1 MSCRYRPAEK
11 EPVELVR
18 RFQTLGRVCTQAS
31 GDGVSNRSEAVRLA
45 FLAGR
50 SEMARLIRVHDW
62 STSLGPT
69 ADWPA
74 SLKTT
79 LGLMLNSPVPLV
91 LLWGPAGIMLYNDAY
106 GGFAGDRH
114 PGILG
119 LPVLDAWPE
128 VADLNSHVM
137 AVGMAGGTL
146 EYKDRELVLN
156 RRGTPER
163 GWMDLFYSPVIAEDG
178 KPGGVIAV
186 VVETTE
192 RVLAQR
198 ATAAQGERLAQM
210 FQDAP
215 SFMAQL
221 EGPQHVFTATN
232 AAYQQLIAQR
242 DIIGKPIR
250 QALPEL
256 AGQGFFELLDRV
268 YATGERHVGYASPVN
283 VQHQPGAVPPDAA
296 LEERLLD
303 FIYQPVRDAA
313 GAVVGIFVEGTD
325 VTERERAT
333 AAVREN
339 ARRLAFL
346 DRLGRATANL
356 HDADEILKTSTRL
369 TGQHL
374 GASICAYADMD
385 ADQDGFTIRGD
396 WCAPG
401 SASIVGHYCL
411 ADFGVKAVTEL
422 SAGRPLIV
430 DDNRRELAPNKSAT
444 FQAIGISATICMPLV
459 KQGRL
464 TALMAVHH
472 KEPHAWSDDELAVI
486 REVTDRSWAHIE
498 RVRDEAAREEAAE
511 RLRLAAA
518 AGRLGTFDYDL
529 LTGEL
534 LWDDRCRALFGLPPE
549 APVDYDVFLAGLHPE
564 DRALTDRAVQRALD
578 PAERAPFQVEYR
590 TIGLED
596 GIERWI
602 VATGHVFF
610 ATSAQGS
617 APIRFVGTVL
627 DISAQKRAEAQLRA
641 SELLF
646 RTMAQAMPNHVW
658 TAPADGY
665 LDWFN
670 EQVYAYAGAAPGS
683 LDGAGWRAIVHPD
696 DLSAATD
703 RWERALAS
711 GQTYEVEMRL
721 RRFDGAWRW
730 HIARAVP
737 VKDPAGQ
744 VTRWI
749 GTNTDIQ
756 EQKEVSAALVDINA
770 VLEQRVEE
778 RTSQLQVA
786 EEALRQAQKMEAVGQ
801 LTGGIAHDFN
811 NILQGITG
819 ALDRVQ
825 HRIAMGRPAEAD
837 RFLRAALDSASRA
850 AALTHRLLA
859 FSRRQTLDPR
869 PLDAN
874 RLIAGMAELVRR
886 TVGPDIAVE
895 VVGAAGLW
903 TVRVDGGQLES
914 ALLNLCINARDAM
927 PDGGKLTIET
937 ANKWLDDRAARERD
951 LPPGQYV
958 SLCVTDNGTGMTA
971 DVIERAFDPFFT
983 TKPLGR
989 GTGLG
994 LSMIYGFVRQS
1005 GGQVRIYSEVGKG
1018 TTMCLYFPRW
1028 LGEAEAEDTASIE
1041 PVESG
1046 FGETVLVVDDD
1057 ATVRLLIAE
1066 VLAENHYRLLEA
1078 ADGPSALKV
1087 LEARQQRIDLM
1098 VTDVGLPGGM
1108 NGRQLADAARQ
1119 LRPELKILFITGYAE
1134 NAVVGNGHLEPGMAV
1149 LAKPFAMSSFAN
1161 KVREILEER

>member
-1 MSCRYRPAEK
+1 MS
-11 EPVELVR
+11 
-18 RFQTLGRVCTQAS
+18 S
-31 GDGVSNRSEAVRLA
+31 SSEAAQLG
-45 FLAGR
+45 FLAGHG
-50 SEMARLIRVHDW
+50 EMAGLIRAHDW
-62 STSLGPT
+62 SKSLGT
-69 ADWPA
+69 VAGCPA
-74 SLKTT
+74 SVKTT

-128 VADLNSHVM
+128 VADLNRHVM
-137 AVGMAGGTL
+137 AGGLAGGTL

-163 GWMDLFYSPVIAEDG
+163 AWMDLFYSPVIAENG
-178 KPGGVIAV
+178 RPGGVIAV

-192 RVLAQR
+192 RVMAR
-198 ATAAQGERLAQM
+198 REMAAQGERLAQM
-210 FQDAP
+210 FQHAP
-215 SFMAQL
+215 SFMAWL
-221 EGPQHVFTATN
+221 DGPEHVFTVTN
-232 AAYQQLIAQR
+232 AAYQQLIADR
-242 DIIGKPIR
+242 DVIGKTIR
-250 QALPEL
+250 EALPDL
-256 AGQGFFELLDRV
+256 ADQGFHELLDRV
-268 YATGERHVGYASPVN
+268 YETGERYVGRAAPVILQSGPDASP
-283 VQHQPGAVPPDAA
+283 
-296 LEERLLD
+296 ERRLLD
-303 FIYQPVRDAA
+303 FIYQPVRDAT
-313 GAVVGIFVEGTD
+313 GAVTGIFVEGTD
-325 VTERERAT
+325 VTERERAS

-339 ARRLAFL
+339 ARRLSFL
-346 DRLGRATANL
+346 DRLGRATASA
-356 HDADEILKTSTRL
+356 HDPDEILRTTTRL
-369 TGQHL
+369 TGEHL
-374 GASICAYADMD
+374 AASICAYADMD
-385 ADQDGFTIRGD
+385 PDQDGFTIRGD

-401 SASIVGHYCL
+401 SASIVGHYSL

-422 SAGRPLIV
+422 SAGRPLVI
-430 DDNRRELAPNKSAT
+430 DDNRRELAPHESAT

-459 KQGRL
+459 KEGRL

-472 KEPHAWSDDELAVI
+472 KQPHAWSDGELAVI
-486 REVTDRSWAHIE
+486 REVTERSWAHIE
-498 RVRDEAAREEAAE
+498 RVRDEAAREESAE

-529 LTGEL
+529 MTGAL
-534 LWDDRCRALFGLPPE
+534 LWDDRCRALFGLPPDT
-549 APVDYDVFLAGLHPE
+549 PVDYEVFLAGLHPD
-564 DRALTDRAVQRALD
+564 DRARIDQAVQRALD
-578 PAERAPFQVEYR
+578 PAERAPFEVEYR

-602 VATGHVFF
+602 AATGRVFF
-610 ATSAQGS
+610 AAGAQGGG
-617 APIRFVGTVL
+617 ATRFVGTVL

-641 SELLF
+641 SEVQF

-658 TAPADGY
+658 TAPASGE

-670 EQVYAYAGAAPGS
+670 DQVYAYAGAAPGS
-683 LDGAGWRAIVHPD
+683 LAGGGWMAIVHPD

-730 HIARAVP
+730 HIARAVA
-737 VKDPAGQ
+737 VKEAGGR

-770 VLEQRVEE
+770 VLERRVAD
-778 RTSQLQVA
+778 RTLELQEA
-786 EEALRQAQKMEAVGQ
+786 HEALRQAQKMEAVGQ
-801 LTGGIAHDFN
+801 LTGGLAHDFN

-819 ALDRVQ
+819 ALDRAQ
-825 HRIAMGRPAEAD
+825 HRIALGRPAEAD
-837 RFLRAALDSASRA
+837 RFLRAALDSANRA

-874 RLIAGMAELVRR
+874 RLIAGMEDLVRR

-903 TVRVDGGQLES
+903 TVRADGSQLES

-927 PDGGKLTIET
+927 PNGGKLTIET

-951 LPPGQYV
+951 LPAGQYV
-958 SLCVTDNGTGMTA
+958 SLCVTDSGTGMTPE
-971 DVIERAFDPFFT
+971 VVERAFDPFFT

-1005 GGQVRIYSEVGKG
+1005 GGQVRVYSEVGRG

-1028 LGEAEAEDTASIE
+1028 LGEAEEPDAASIE
-1041 PVESG
+1041 PIESG

-1057 ATVRLLIAE
+1057 ATVRMLIAE
-1066 VLAENHYRLLEA
+1066 VLSENRYRILEA
-1078 ADGPSALKV
+1078 SDGPSATRI
-1087 LEARQQRIDLM
+1087 LETRQRIDLM
-1098 VTDVGLPGGM
+1098 VTDVGLPGGL

-1149 LAKPFAMSSFAN
+1149 LAKPFAMSSLAN
-1161 KVREILEER
+1161 KVRDILEDG

>member
-1 MSCRYRPAEK
+1 M
-11 EPVELVR
+11 
-18 RFQTLGRVCTQAS
+18 
-31 GDGVSNRSEAVRLA
+31 A
-45 FLAGR
+45 FLAGP
-50 SEMARLIRVHDW
+50 SDTARLIREYDW
-62 STSLGPT
+62 SKSLGP
-69 ADWPA
+69 AAGWPV

-79 LGLMLNSPVPLV
+79 LGLLLHSPVPLV
-91 LLWGPAGIMLYNDAY
+91 LLWGPPGIMLYNDAY
-106 GGFAGDRH
+106 GVFAGDRH
-114 PGILG
+114 PGLLG
-119 LPVLDAWPE
+119 MPVLEAWPE

-146 EYKDRELVLN
+146 AYKDHELVLN

-163 GWMDLFYSPVIAEDG
+163 AWMDLFYSPVIAEDG
-178 KPGGVIAV
+178 RPGGVIAV
-186 VVETTE
+186 VVETTD

-198 ATAAQGERLAQM
+198 ETAAQGQRLAQM
-210 FQDAP
+210 FEDAP

-221 EGPQHVFTATN
+221 EGREQVFTVTN
-232 AAYQQLIAQR
+232 AAYRQLIAHR
-242 DIIGKPIR
+242 DVIGKPIR
-250 QALPEL
+250 TALPEL
-256 AGQGFFELLDRV
+256 AVQGFHDLIDRV
-268 YATGERHVGYASPVN
+268 YRSGERYVGHAAPVML
-283 VQHQPGAVPPDAA
+283 QRQPGSP
-296 LEERLLD
+296 LEQRLLD
-303 FIYQPVRDAA
+303 FIYQPVRNAM
-313 GAVVGIFVEGTD
+313 GAVTGIFVEGTD
-325 VTERERAT
+325 VTEREHAT
-333 AAVREN
+333 ASVREN

-346 DRLGRATANL
+346 DRLGRATAPA
-356 HDADEILKTSTRL
+356 HDADEILKTTTRL
-369 TGQHL
+369 TGEHL
-374 GASICAYADMD
+374 GVAICAYADMD
-385 ADQDGFTIRGD
+385 ADQDGFTIRGE
-396 WCAPG
+396 WCAPD
-401 SASIVGHYCL
+401 SPSILGHYSL

-422 SAGRPLIV
+422 SAGRPLV
-430 DDNRRELAPNKSAT
+430 VNDNLRELAAHEAAT
-444 FQAIGISATICMPLV
+444 FQSIGIGATICMPLV
-459 KQGRL
+459 KEGVL

-472 KEPHAWSDDELAVI
+472 KGPHAWTDEELLAI
-486 REVTDRSWAHIE
+486 REVTERSWAHVE
-498 RVRDEAAREEAAE
+498 RVRDEAARNVAAD
-511 RLRLAAA
+511 RLHLAAA
-518 AGRLGTFDYDL
+518 AARFGTFDFDPVNGTL
-529 LTGEL
+529 S
-534 LWDDRCRALFGLPPE
+534 WDDRCRELFGLPRD
-549 APVDYDVFLAGLHPE
+549 APVDYGVFLAGVHPD
-564 DRALTDRAVQRALD
+564 DRERADLAVQHALD
-578 PAERAPFQVEYR
+578 PAHREPFHLEYR
-590 TIGLED
+590 AVDFSD
-596 GIERWI
+596 GTERWLAADGRTLF
-602 VATGHVFF
+602 VGGTAV
-610 ATSAQGS
+610 
-617 APIRFVGTVL
+617 RFIGTVL
-627 DISAQKRAEAQLRA
+627 DISAQKRIEDELRA
-641 SELLF
+641 SEGLF

-658 TAPADGY
+658 TAPADGQ

-670 EQVYAYAGAAPGS
+670 DQVYAYSGAAAGS
-683 LDGAGWRAIVHPD
+683 LDGGGWTSIVHPD
-696 DLSAATD
+696 DLPAATE
-703 RWERALAS
+703 RWELALKS
-711 GQTYEVEMRL
+711 GHTYEVEMRL
-721 RRFDGAWRW
+721 RRFDGAWHW

-737 VKDPAGQ
+737 VKDDDGKVA
-744 VTRWI
+744 RWI

-756 EQKEVSAALVDINA
+756 EQKEISAALVDINA

-801 LTGGIAHDFN
+801 LTGGLAHDFN

-837 RFLRAALDSASRA
+837 RFLKAALDSANRA

-874 RLIAGMAELVRR
+874 RLIGSMEELVRR
-886 TVGPDIAVE
+886 TVGPNIAVE

-903 TVRVDGGQLES
+903 TVRADGSQLES

-951 LPPGQYV
+951 VPPGQYV
-958 SLCVTDNGTGMTA
+958 SLCVTDTGTGMTP

-1005 GGQVRIYSEVGKG
+1005 GGQVRVYSEIGKG
-1018 TTMCLYFPRW
+1018 TTMCLYFPRHI
-1028 LGEAEAEDTASIE
+1028 GEADGEPVAVSE

-1057 ATVRLLIAE
+1057 TTVRLLIAE
-1066 VLAENHYRLLEA
+1066 VLRENHYTLLEA
-1078 ADGPSALKV
+1078 GDGVSALKV
-1087 LEARQQRIDLM
+1087 LESKQRIDLM

-1119 LRPELKILFITGYAE
+1119 LRPEIRILFITGYAE

>member
-1 MSCRYRPAEK
+1 
-11 EPVELVR
+11 
-18 RFQTLGRVCTQAS
+18 
-31 GDGVSNRSEAVRLA
+31 LA

-50 SEMARLIRVHDW
+50 SEMAGRIRAHDW
-62 STSLGPT
+62 STSLGPIEN
-69 ADWPA
+69 WPA

-91 LLWGPAGIMLYNDAY
+91 LLWEPAGIMLYNDAY
-106 GGFAGDRH
+106 GAFAGERH
-114 PGILG
+114 PKILG
-119 LPVLDAWPE
+119 MPVLDAWPE

-137 AVGMAGGTL
+137 HVGMAGGTL

-198 ATAAQGERLAQM
+198 ASIVQGERLAQM
-210 FQDAP
+210 FQHAP
-215 SFMAQL
+215 SFMAWL
-221 EGPQHVFTATN
+221 EGPQHVFTFTN
-232 AAYQQLIAQR
+232 AAYQQLIADR
-242 DIIGKPIR
+242 DVIGRTIR
-250 QALPEL
+250 EALPDI

-268 YATGERHVGYASPVN
+268 YETGERHVGHSSPVTLRRRADGLPE
-283 VQHQPGAVPPDAA
+283 Q
-296 LEERLLD
+296 RLLD
-303 FIYQPVRDAA
+303 FIYQPVRDTE
-313 GAVVGIFVEGTD
+313 GAVTGIFVEGTD
-325 VTERERAT
+325 VTARELAS

-339 ARRLAFL
+339 ARRLDFL
-346 DRLGRATANL
+346 DRLGLATANA
-356 HDADEILKTSTRL
+356 HDADEILATTTRL
-369 TGQHL
+369 AGEHL
-374 GASICAYADMD
+374 GVSICAYADMD

-401 SASIVGHYCL
+401 SASIVGHYSL

-422 SAGRPLIV
+422 PAGRPLIV
-430 DDNRRELAPNKSAT
+430 SDNIRELTPHEATT
-444 FQAIGISATICMPLV
+444 FQAIGIGATICIPLV
-459 KQGRL
+459 KEGEL

-472 KEPHAWSDDELAVI
+472 KGPHAWSAEELAVI
-486 REVTDRSWAHIE
+486 REVADRSWAHIE
-498 RVRDEAAREEAAE
+498 RVRDEAARADAAE
-511 RLRLAAA
+511 RLQLAAA
-518 AGRLGTFDYDL
+518 AAQIGTFDYDPVRGTL
-529 LTGEL
+529 S
-534 LWDDRCRALFGLPPE
+534 WDDRCRALFGLPLD
-549 APVDYDVFLAGLHPE
+549 APVDYGVFLAGVHPE
-564 DRALTDRAVQRALD
+564 DRERADRAVQDALD
-578 PAERAPFQVEYR
+578 PVNREPFHLEYR
-590 TIGLED
+590 TVDFTD
-596 GIERWI
+596 GSERWL
-602 VATGHVFF
+602 AADGRTFF
-610 ATSAQGS
+610 SAGT
-617 APIRFVGTVL
+617 AVRFVGTVL
-627 DISAQKRAEAQLRA
+627 DISVQKLAEEKLRA

-658 TAPADGY
+658 TAPADGR

-670 EQVYAYAGAAPGS
+670 DQVYAYSGATPGS
-683 LDGAGWRAIVHPD
+683 LDGSGWRDLVHPD
-696 DLSAATD
+696 DLPAASE
-703 RWERALAS
+703 RWQRALQS
-711 GQTYEVEMRL
+711 GQTYEVEFRL
-721 RRFDGAWRW
+721 RRFDGAWHW
-730 HIARAVP
+730 HIARAQP
-737 VKDPAGQ
+737 VKDAEGHIA
-744 VTRWI
+744 RWI

-801 LTGGIAHDFN
+801 LTGGLAHDFN

-825 HRIAMGRPAEAD
+825 HRIAMGRPGEAE
-837 RFLRAALDSASRA
+837 RFLKAALESANRA

-874 RLIAGMAELVRR
+874 RMIIGMEELIRR
-886 TVGPDIAVE
+886 TMGPDIAVE
-895 VVGAAGLW
+895 VVGAAGVW
-903 TVRVDGGQLES
+903 TMRADGSQLES

-937 ANKWLDDRAARERD
+937 HNKWLDDRAARERD

-958 SLCVTDNGTGMTA
+958 SVCVTDTGTGMTP

-1005 GGQVRIYSEVGKG
+1005 GGQVRIYSELGKG

-1028 LGEAEAEDTASIE
+1028 LGEADSDAAVTVE

-1046 FGETVLVVDDD
+1046 FGETLLVVDDD
-1057 ATVRLLIAE
+1057 ATVRMLIAE
-1066 VLAENHYRLLEA
+1066 VLTEYHYRLIEA
-1078 ADGPSALKV
+1078 SDGPSALRM
-1087 LEARQQRIDLM
+1087 LQIENQRIDLM
-1098 VTDVGLPGGM
+1098 VTDVGLPGGI

-1134 NAVVGNGHLEPGMAV
+1134 NAAIGNGHLEPGMAI
-1149 LAKPFAMSSFAN
+1149 LTKPFAMSSFAN

>member
-1 MSCRYRPAEK
+1 MS
-11 EPVELVR
+11 
-18 RFQTLGRVCTQAS
+18 T
-31 GDGVSNRSEAVRLA
+31 NEAAQPA

-50 SEMARLIRVHDW
+50 SEMARLIRAHDW
-62 STSLGPT
+62 SPTLGPT

-119 LPVLDAWPE
+119 LRVLDAWPE

-156 RRGTPER
+156 RRGRPER
-163 GWMDLFYSPVIAEDG
+163 GWMDLFYSPVITENG

-198 ATAAQGERLAQM
+198 ATAAQGERVAQM

-232 AAYQQLIAQR
+232 AAYQQLIARR
-242 DIIGKPIR
+242 DVIGKPIR

-268 YATGERHVGYASPVN
+268 YATGERHIGYASPVTL
-283 VQHQPGAVPPDAA
+283 QRQPGAAPTDAA

-303 FIYQPVRDAA
+303 FIYQPVRNAV
-313 GAVVGIFVEGTD
+313 GAVVGIFVEGSD

-346 DRLGRATANL
+346 DRLGRATASL
-356 HDADEILKTSTRL
+356 HDADEILKTSTQL

-401 SASIVGHYCL
+401 LPSIVGHYSL

-422 SAGRPLIV
+422 GAGRPLIV
-430 DDNRRELAPNKSAT
+430 NDNRRELAPQESAT

-459 KQGRL
+459 KEGRL

-498 RVRDEAAREEAAE
+498 RVRDEAAREESAE

-529 LTGEL
+529 LTGDL
-534 LWDDRCRALFGLPPE
+534 LWDDRCRELFGLPPD
-549 APVDYDVFLAGLHPE
+549 APVDYDVFLAGVHPD
-564 DRALTDRAVQRALD
+564 DRAQTDQAVQRALD

-602 VATGHVFF
+602 AATGHVFF
-610 ATSAQGS
+610 ATSGKGS
-617 APIRFVGTVL
+617 APIRFVGAVL
-627 DISAQKRAEAQLRA
+627 DISAQKRAEEQLRA

-683 LDGAGWRAIVHPD
+683 LDGAGWKSIVHPD
-696 DLSAATD
+696 DLPAATD
-703 RWERALAS
+703 RWERALSS

-737 VKDPAGQ
+737 VEDPAGQ

-786 EEALRQAQKMEAVGQ
+786 EEALRQAQKMEAVGH
-801 LTGGIAHDFN
+801 LTGGLAHDFN

-837 RFLRAALDSASRA
+837 RFLKAALESANRA

-874 RLIAGMAELVRR
+874 RLIAGMEDMVRR
-886 TVGPDIAVE
+886 TMGPAIAVE

-903 TVRVDGGQLES
+903 TMRVDGSQLES

-937 ANKWLDDRAARERD
+937 ANKWLDDRAARERGSAARAVRVTLRHRQRHGHD
-951 LPPGQYV
+951 ARRDRARFRSLLYHQAAGPRHRARALDDLRLRAPVGRPGANLFGDQQGHDHVPLLPPLDGR
-958 SLCVTDNGTGMTA
+958 SGRGRRGRRRAGRERLRRDGAGGRRRRHGAHA
-971 DVIERAFDPFFT
+971 DRRGADGEPLPPAGGRRR
-983 TKPLGR
+983 PLGAQDPRGASPAHRHDGDRRRPARRYERPPARRRGSAASAGAQDPVHYGVCGECRRGQRASGARHGGAGQAVRDVVVCEQGQGDTGGAVTIAAAKIRDGAR
-989 GTGLG
+989 GTPL
-994 LSMIYGFVRQS
+994 
-1005 GGQVRIYSEVGKG
+1005 
-1018 TTMCLYFPRW
+1018 TTQLQTP
-1028 LGEAEAEDTASIE
+1028 
-1041 PVESG
+1041 
-1046 FGETVLVVDDD
+1046 
-1057 ATVRLLIAE
+1057 
-1066 VLAENHYRLLEA
+1066 
-1078 ADGPSALKV
+1078 ADC
-1087 LEARQQRIDLM
+1087 
-1098 VTDVGLPGGM
+1098 
-1108 NGRQLADAARQ
+1108 
-1119 LRPELKILFITGYAE
+1119 TG
-1134 NAVVGNGHLEPGMAV
+1134 
-1149 LAKPFAMSSFAN
+1149 
-1161 KVREILEER
+1161 